1 VEAAFFDLDKTVIA
15 KPSIMAFARDFR
27 REGLLTRR
35 TMVKGLW
42 VQLIYVRVG
51 AGHKRLHRVRRSV
64 LAATTGWDQAQVRR
78 VVTEGLAAAI
88 DPITYV
94 EARDLID
101 EHRSAGR
108 RVYLVSAA
116 PSEIVEP
123 LAYHLGAHEALA
135 SVARVDQDGRYTGD
149 VERYAY
155 GPEKASLISR
165 VAAQNGIDLSASWA
179 YTDSATDVPML
190 ETVGHPVAVN
200 PDRALR
206 RIAQLRSWDTVRFTR
221 TPAPATPASMATE
234 PLSGSGRDRPPAWV
248 WCSSAAAAA
257 ALMVAG
263 GAVAW
268 RSRTQAQLGAT

>member
-1 VEAAFFDLDKTVIA
+1 MEAAFFDLDKTVIA

-35 TMVKGLW
+35 TMLKGLW

-64 LAATTGWDQAQVRR
+64 LAATTGWDQAHVRR

-88 DPITYV
+88 DPITYI

-155 GPEKASLISR
+155 GPEKASLIRR
-165 VAAQNGIDLSASWA
+165 VAAQNGIDLSGSVGLHGLGYGCSDAGNRGSPRRGQPGPGPPAHRSTTELGHRPFHSNPRADNSGIDGARTALWVGPRS
-179 YTDSATDVPML
+179 SAV
-190 ETVGHPVAVN
+190 VGVV
-200 PDRALR
+200 
-206 RIAQLRSWDTVRFTR
+206 QLRSSSRR
-221 TPAPATPASMATE
+221 PH
-234 PLSGSGRDRPPAWV
+234 GGRGR
-248 WCSSAAAAA
+248 
-257 ALMVAG
+257 
-263 GAVAW
+263 VAW

>member
-1 VEAAFFDLDKTVIA
+1 
-15 KPSIMAFARDFR
+15 
-27 REGLLTRR
+27 
-35 TMVKGLW
+35 
-42 VQLIYVRVG
+42 
-51 AGHKRLHRVRRSV
+51 
-64 LAATTGWDQAQVRR
+64 
-78 VVTEGLAAAI
+78 
-88 DPITYV
+88 
-94 EARDLID
+94 
-101 EHRSAGR
+101 
-108 RVYLVSAA
+108 VYLVSAA

-123 LAYHLGAHEALA
+123 LADHLGAHEALA

-155 GPEKASLISR
+155 GPEKASLIRR

-206 RIAQLRSWDTVRFTR
+206 RIAQLRGWDTVRFTR
-221 TPAPATPASMATE
+221 TPAPTSPPPVAAE
-234 PLSGSGRDRPPAWV
+234 PPSQSAHDRPPSWV